1 MSDTHETGSATWNDE
16 MYSKHPT
23 PYGNGLAGFI
33 QAQRVGR
40 VLEYSDIGPNDR
52 VLEIGC
58 ERGRLCSR
66 VPPCARLVG
75 CDISARALED
85 AESFFREIGRK
96 AEFGVVDALQ
106 PLPFQQ
112 GEFDVIICSEMLEH
126 VTNPGAVIANIA
138 DICTVKTR
146 VVLTVPLEAPK
157 LVLKRWLERLGVLR
171 FLFPGIERGQSEWH
185 LQAFSR
191 TMLHRL
197 TEPSFI
203 SDRVS
208 IVWGCH
214 VVGRF
219 HKKGA
224 GGL

>member
-1 MSDTHETGSATWNDE
+1 MATVWPVSFNLSESTVCSNMPISDRMIACWKSDVREATSAPE
-16 MYSKHPT
+16 CR
-23 PYGNGLAGFI
+23 
-33 QAQRVGR
+33 RVRGWSVATFRPGR
-40 VLEYSDIGPNDR
+40 WR
-52 VLEIGC
+52 T
-58 ERGRLCSR
+58 RK
-66 VPPCARLVG
+66 A
-75 CDISARALED
+75 
-85 AESFFREIGRK
+85 FFREIGRK
-96 AEFGVVDALQ
+96 AEFQVVDALQ

-112 GEFDVIICSEMLEH
+112 GDFDVIICSEMLEH

-146 VVLTVPLEAPK
+146 VILTVPLEAPK

-197 TEPSFI
+197 TEPLFI
-203 SDRVS
+203 SERVS

-214 VVGRF
+214 IVGRF